1 MLSQRRLAQGGAK
14 LWRGRVWTS
23 HPMGGRLWERRGL
36 GELPHKR
43 RAQGEPPQ
51 RRQAQG
57 EAEPGRQSLEG
68 ALWEGALQR
77 RRALSRRWEALSP
90 L

>member
-1 MLSQRRLAQGGAK
+1 MERRGQGEP
-14 LWRGRVWTS
+14 LR
-23 HPMGGRLWERRGL
+23 GGRLREAGCGGAPLRGGGLRERRGL
-36 GELPHKR
+36 ER
-43 RAQGEPPQ
+43 QG
-51 RRQAQG
+51 
-57 EAEPGRQSLEG
+57 LEG